1 MDDFEEKLNSILSS
15 PEAMGQIMALADSLT
30 GQTDPKPTDAAPP
43 SVQPP
48 VPSGGGGSGLP
59 DLSGLASAFSGGS
72 NPLAM
77 LQNLDPSMLQTI
89 GALFQ
94 EYNRSD
100 DEKAALLHAMGESGK
115 AHTDHPLVS
124 GDPSCHAAVSG
135 ERLCII
141 NSFPLTGSAPS
152 LLRQARHPGKII
164 RPKGALPYPLCFLPF
179 WARAGAAAGTP
190 RERPVWPVCWTNSA

>member
-1 MDDFEEKLNSILSS
+1 MDDIEEKLNSILSS

-100 DEKAALLHAMGESGK
+100 DEKAALLHALQPFLRPERWVKVEK
-115 AHTDHPLVS
+115 AIQITRLSRVIR
-124 GDPSCHAAVSG
+124 AAMQLFR
-135 ERLCII
+135 E
-141 NSFPLTGSAPS
+141 
-152 LLRQARHPGKII
+152 
-164 RPKGALPYPLCFLPF
+164 KGY
-179 WARAGAAAGTP
+179 
-190 RERPVWPVCWTNSA
+190 V

>member
-30 GQTDPKPTDAAPP
+30 GQADPGTGDAAPP
-43 SVQPP
+43 STQPP
-48 VPSGGGGSGLP
+48 VPSGGGSGTGLP

-100 DEKAALLHAMGESGK
+100 DEKAALLHALQPFLRPERWAKVEK
-115 AHTDHPLVS
+115 AIQITRLSRVIR
-124 GDPSCHAAVSG
+124 AAMQLFR
-135 ERLCII
+135 E
-141 NSFPLTGSAPS
+141 
-152 LLRQARHPGKII
+152 
-164 RPKGALPYPLCFLPF
+164 KGY
-179 WARAGAAAGTP
+179 
-190 RERPVWPVCWTNSA
+190 V

>member
-77 LQNLDPSMLQTI
+77 LQNLDPV
-89 GALFQ
+89 
-94 EYNRSD
+94 
-100 DEKAALLHAMGESGK
+100 HAP
-115 AHTDHPLVS
+115 DHRRPLSRV
-124 GDPSCHAAVSG
+124 
-135 ERLCII
+135 
-141 NSFPLTGSAPS
+141 
-152 LLRQARHPGKII
+152 Q
-164 RPKGALPYPLCFLPF
+164 
-179 WARAGAAAGTP
+179 
-190 RERPVWPVCWTNSA
+190 PVGR